1 MLESIRRVSTFPR
14 LSSFYVLAPG
24 IVATFLWLLANDQ
37 IHPFAIYVAQ
47 LYLLF

>member
-1 MLESIRRVSTFPR
+1 MLESIRRVGTFPR
-14 LSSFYVLAPG
+14 LSSVYVLSAG